1 MSTITNRNG
10 KRDRD
15 SLVVAALAR
24 GASYAEAARVAGV
37 SKATVSRRMA
47 EPAFRGR
54 VAKEREETLERVRGT
69 LVEGSLAAARTLV
82 EFASS
87 AATESV
93 RLTASLR
100 TLEMA
105 LRTRPGFDTFSTAEV
120 SALVSEIVERSMARM
135 PEEEHESYLYEV
147 RGIGAR

>member
-1 MSTITNRNG
+1 M
-10 KRDRD
+10 
-15 SLVVAALAR
+15 
-24 GASYAEAARVAGV
+24 E
-37 SKATVSRRMA
+37 
-47 EPAFRGR
+47 EPVFRGR

-69 LVEGSLAAARTLV
+69 LAEGSLAAARTLV
-82 EFASS
+82 ELTTS

-93 RLTASLR
+93 RLAASLR

-105 LRTRPGFDTFSTAEV
+105 LRTRPGFDSFSTAEV

-135 PEEEHESYLYEV
+135 PEEEHESYLDEV

>member
-1 MSTITNRNG
+1 M
-10 KRDRD
+10 
-15 SLVVAALAR
+15 
-24 GASYAEAARVAGV
+24 
-37 SKATVSRRMA
+37 
-47 EPAFRGR
+47 
-54 VAKEREETLERVRGT
+54 
-69 LVEGSLAAARTLV
+69 VEGSLAAARTLV

-105 LRTRPGFDTFSTAEV
+105 LRTRPGFDTFSFAEV
-120 SALVSEIVERSMARM
+120 SALVSQIVERSMARM